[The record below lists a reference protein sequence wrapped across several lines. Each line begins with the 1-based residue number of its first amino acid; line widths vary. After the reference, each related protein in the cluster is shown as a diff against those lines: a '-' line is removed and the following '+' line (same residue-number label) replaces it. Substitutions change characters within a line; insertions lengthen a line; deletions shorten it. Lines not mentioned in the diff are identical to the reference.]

1 LQFIDKADFMLS
13 INNWWHNLEGLEQV
27 FWAIAII
34 FTILFLI
41 QFVLSIIGLGVDA
54 DLDVSGHLDTD
65 LHGDIHPDYS
75 VDPSFTLF
83 SVRSVIAFFTFFGW
97 VGVIA
102 LSNGLGTVLALVL
115 ATTSGLIAM
124 VFVAVI
130 LYQLIKL
137 SEEGTVRI
145 DEALGKYAEVYIPI
159 PEKRNG
165 KGKVIVEFEH
175 RSMELDAITDG
186 HLLPTGTVVYIFK
199 VYDDNVLLVGE
210 VKEKTE

>member
-1 LQFIDKADFMLS
+1 MLS
-13 INNWWHNLEGLEQV
+13 LNNWWHSLDGLEQV
-27 FWAIAII
+27 FWAIALI

-41 QFVLSIIGLGVDA
+41 QFVLSIIGLGVDS
-54 DLDVSGHLDTD
+54 DVDMSGHLDTD
-65 LHGDIHPDYS
+65 FHGDMPHDYTI
-75 VDPSFTLF
+75 DPSFTLF

-102 LSNGLGTVLALVL
+102 LSSGLSTVLAMVL
-115 ATTSGLIAM
+115 AVTSGLIAM

-137 SEEGTVRI
+137 SEEGTVNI

-159 PEKRNG
+159 PEKRTG
-165 KGKVIVEFEH
+165 KGKVTVDFEH

-186 HLLPTGTVVYIFK
+186 QRLSTGTTVYILK
-199 VYDDNVLLVGE
+199 VYEDNVLLVGE
-210 VKEKTE
+210 VKEKPE

>member
-1 LQFIDKADFMLS
+1 MLT

-34 FTILFLI
+34 FSILFLI
-41 QFVLSIIGLGVDA
+41 QFILSIIGLGVDS

-65 LHGDIHPDYS
+65 VHADVHADYS

-102 LSNGLGTVLALVL
+102 LSNGLGTFIALLLAV
-115 ATTSGLIAM
+115 ASGLIAM

-137 SEEGTVRI
+137 SEEGTVNI

-159 PEKRNG
+159 PEKRTG
-165 KGKVIVEFEH
+165 TGKVTVEFEH

-186 HLLPTGTVVYIFK
+186 QKLATGTTVYILK
-199 VYDDNVLLVGE
+199 VFEDNVLLVGE
-210 VKEKTE
+210 VKDKTE